1 MNNFLKKYIILI
13 IFLLHYTSVVACP
26 LLSNVQRSDI
36 DLKKCVD
43 DVLDF
48 TLYDID
54 SICKCNDVFSDSSNK
69 GREYL
74 NTSDKLISR
83 LYPLINGL
91 SSELISL
98 NNVDDMLNISVCSLK
113 DITKE
118 LPKNCANSNEFKNIM
133 NDVAKDFSRYG
144 NGKSEGLEAFTNNI
158 ANSILYKSYGKTLP
172 DSNFKL
178 RDTCYSDSTLKREN
192 FFNTKRT
199 IYASKLA
206 PELLDMLNKIKTDKA
221 FVLTDDQKQR
231 LEKALNNE
239 ISKTCSAIVEGIKM
253 ACPGNDPSY
262 KDEIVVFEG
271 NSDAKYEEAYR
282 VASSNTDVTKKIEK
296 ITKLCSTEK
305 NLKNF
310 SYDKYN
316 YLNGLNSFSLEKSNT
331 DKLAHSYEQEYGLCS
346 VMCEDAPGPYSLR
359 ETCQMRDA
367 DTVLKDLGCDD
378 KSNEENS
385 VVQRNCRIV
394 SQLYEERVEKDL
406 IKIGHEVKE
415 KSKSSNSV
423 VSDDYEHVLDG
434 IPNVLVRFLGIEKKF
449 HEEIGVK
456 PDLVTESEFVAANT
470 ARDDSSSGSGVK
482 DEYRES
488 GKVKKEW
495 VNAGEIRDEFA
506 GSGKSIDSG
515 AGTVLNA
522 SGLSAQ
528 GSQVVIPRS
537 PEAKRINELVEKVKV
552 AKARTQVFRER
563 VDKLEREGKGVDIA
577 SRWNNPISSLGSFE
591 NNWGVGSDN
600 PAIRGYNSDGTS
612 FEYPAVFNNRFGGV
626 DAGRGRG
633 YGARG
638 RELNDNEKFTK
649 AMYDRGLKT
658 NISGASN
665 ESVADGS
672 SGGGGSAGSAN
683 SGGGILSS
691 GGTSAGGASRGPAS
705 GGSEMSEIAQ
715 HFKGLLGGEAAVKR
729 DIKDVEMKQVR
740 VFRNDYNDEGKVVL
754 EELLAEH
761 KDIKIGDPFIV
772 YQYDNGDTYR
782 ATLLPLFDPDGKL
795 QGYRVDKNDL
805 VGKSREFAN
814 SIIASE
820 NFLR

>member
-1 MNNFLKKYIILI
+1 MLNRYRF
-13 IFLLHYTSVVACP
+13 IFICFYMTMIHHAHAKDCTKQYTIYNSSIDFNKCT
-26 LLSNVQRSDI
+26 D
-36 DLKKCVD
+36 DLKNLEIFSHDELCECNSKFKD
-43 DVLDF
+43 DSKQDF
-48 TLYDID
+48 KY
-54 SICKCNDVFSDSSNK
+54 FSDS
-69 GREYL
+69 
-74 NTSDKLISR
+74 DKLFARIIPTLSDIS
-83 LYPLINGL
+83 N
-91 SSELISL
+91 SLISIDLLGYKDFVPSCQFKDILEPKNIPSSCL
-98 NNVDDMLNISVCSLK
+98 NDSSFKRIVSNITSKFSKYGRDRAKNNDFTYNIS
-113 DITKE
+113 
-118 LPKNCANSNEFKNIM
+118 NF
-133 NDVAKDFSRYG
+133 
-144 NGKSEGLEAFTNNI
+144 
-158 ANSILYKSYGKTLP
+158 ILYRSYGVSLP
-172 DSNFKL
+172 DSKL
-178 RDTCYSDSTLKREN
+178 QTRKTCYDNSMFIKFTEKSHDVPQIEKN
-192 FFNTKRT
+192 M
-199 IYASKLA
+199 SK
-206 PELLDMLNKIKTDKA
+206 
-221 FVLTDDQKQR
+221 DDLIQY
-231 LEKALNNE
+231 EKYKNSGEVEKVKEIFDTQICNNYQ
-239 ISKTCSAIVEGIKM
+239 SLVSSLKM
-253 ACPGNDPSY
+253 ACPDHEPSISTEDAFF
-262 KDEIVVFEG
+262 KDDISKFQR
-271 NSDAKYEEAYR
+271 AMR
-282 VASSNTDVTKKIEK
+282 VAESDLSVSDKVEK
-296 ITKLCSTEK
+296 Y
-305 NLKNF
+305 
-310 SYDKYN
+310 SY
-316 YLNGLNSFSLEKSNT
+316 
-331 DKLAHSYEQEYGLCS
+331 LCS
-346 VMCEDAPGPYSLR
+346 VKSSNQTNSEGDFDYIVEHDKASQIYDSVFINPEDYEEENQLCSLVCKDAPGPYPVNGV
-359 ETCQMRDA
+359 CK
-367 DTVLKDLGCDD
+367 LKDYESINDD
-378 KSNEENS
+378 INCEESKNTKKCLYVKRLYERQSIIDLEKEVQKVVKETNNKSH
-385 VVQRNCRIV
+385 IV
-394 SQLYEERVEKDL
+394 SDEYD
-406 IKIGHEVKE
+406 
-415 KSKSSNSV
+415 S
-423 VSDDYEHVLDG
+423 
-434 IPNVLVRFLGIEKKF
+434 VLVGVAKPLVAFLGIDKKF
-449 HEEIGVK
+449 YDDVGVK
-456 PDLVTESEFVAANT
+456 VDLVTESEAVAK
-470 ARDDSSSGSGVK
+470 ARTVADNNAGVK

-495 VNAGEIRDEFA
+495 VNAVEIRDEFA
-506 GSGKSIDSG
+506 GSGKGIDSG
-515 AGTVLNA
+515 AGPVLNA
-522 SGLSAQ
+522 SGLSSQ